1 MPTLNELRDSIH
13 KNAVEHGFYDE
24 ERKQHSEAVHHAFT
38 AQKIALIHS
47 ELSEALEADREGKYA
62 MVHNFDFALNDV
74 RVSFSEAFE
83 THIKDTFEDEIAD
96 AIIRLLDLCGA
107 LGIDIDN
114 HIQMK
119 MEYNQS
125 RPIKH
130 GKKY

>member
-13 KNAVEHGFYDE
+13 KNAVEHGFFDE
-24 ERKQHSEAVHHAFT
+24 EQKPHSEAIHHAFT

-47 ELSEALEADREGKYA
+47 ELSEALEADRKGKYA
-62 MVHNFDFALNDV
+62 VIRNFDFAIEDLGE
-74 RVSFSEAFE
+74 SFTEAFE

-96 AIIRLLDLCGA
+96 AIIRLLDLYGA

-119 MEYNQS
+119 MEYNES

>member
-47 ELSEALEADREGKYA
+47 ELSEALEADRKGEYT
-62 MVHNFDFALNDV
+62 VIRNFDFAIEDLGE
-74 RVSFSEAFE
+74 SFTEAFE
-83 THIKDTFEDEIAD
+83 HHIKDTFEDEITD

-114 HIQMK
+114 HIQLK
-119 MEYNQS
+119 MGYNKL